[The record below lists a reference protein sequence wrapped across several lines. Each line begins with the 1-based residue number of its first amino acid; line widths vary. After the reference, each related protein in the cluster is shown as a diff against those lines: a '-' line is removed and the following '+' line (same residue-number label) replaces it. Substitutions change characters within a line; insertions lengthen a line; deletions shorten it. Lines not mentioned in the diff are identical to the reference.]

1 MRSRLR
7 RLARLFRG
15 PDTSSVISYGESR
28 GEILRQLINSIWYIY
43 GADVP
48 GDVIEFGT
56 MSGFT
61 AKHIAAAMSHLEKS
75 FPISRRLV
83 LADSFEGLPVSTAEA
98 DKASPHVAKGIW
110 TAGSCKVLSR
120 VQLEELCRREF
131 DPARI
136 DILEGWFSK
145 TVPTLSADRRFA
157 MLHVDCDLYQ
167 STVDALTPLFAN
179 GMVSEGAIFLFDD
192 WNCNRASPSYG
203 ERRAWAE
210 LTLRFEIVSSPC
222 CDYSWHGH
230 KLIVHGYKGMPQ
242 GS

>member
-1 MRSRLR
+1 MSSRLGY
-7 RLARLFRG
+7 LARLFRG
-15 PDTSSVISYGESR
+15 TDASSVISYNEPR
-28 GEILRQLINSIWYIY
+28 KEILGELTNAIWYIY

-48 GDVIEFGT
+48 GDVIELGT

-61 AKHIAAAMSHLEKS
+61 ARHIAAAMKHLEKS

-83 LADSFEGLPVSTAEA
+83 LADSFEGLPDSMAEA
-98 DKASPHVAKGIW
+98 DKASPHVAKGVW

-120 VQLEELCRREF
+120 VQLEELCQCEF
-131 DPARI
+131 DPSRI
-136 DILEGWFSK
+136 DILEGWFSN

-167 STVDALTPLFAN
+167 STMDALVPLFAD

-192 WNCNRASPSYG
+192 WNCNRASPSHG

-210 LTLRFEIVSSPC
+210 LTSRYEIASSPC
-222 CDYSWHGH
+222 CNYSWHGH
-230 KLIVHGYKGMPQ
+230 KLIVHSYKGMPQ
-242 GS
+242 SG